1 VWTFAETFRRWAT
14 VCQIPAGSVETGE
27 YLLQIRSNASSAA
40 PETYNSSNAEKGHNR
55 MSLRVGFGATGAAD
69 LDGAHVTI
77 ASRSKMP
84 IYANATGAD
93 TSFHLARIVPADA
106 GRVLRVN
113 LFDMGDA
120 ASAGTLRILAP
131 SDANVS
137 FTGCTFT
144 RDNGGS
150 LSVSSNCQLNNVSS
164 GTGFN
169 GRIVQVDVPIPDDY
183 DCDDS
188 VPTGCWTK
196 VLADFPGGV
205 NDTTTWS
212 ASILGS
218 PVRLVE

>member
-1 VWTFAETFRRWAT
+1 
-14 VCQIPAGSVETGE
+14 
-27 YLLQIRSNASSAA
+27 
-40 PETYNSSNAEKGHNR
+40 
-55 MSLRVGFGATGAAD
+55 
-69 LDGAHVTI
+69 
-77 ASRSKMP
+77 MP
-84 IYANATGAD
+84 IYANANGAD

-131 SDANVS
+131 ADANVS

-169 GRIVQVDVPIPDDY
+169 GRIVQVDVPIPDNY

-188 VPTGCWTK
+188 TPTGCWTK